1 MPPTAPSVRPRLRGV
16 FHQWALLAAL
26 PLGIA
31 LVLGADDPRGRL
43 AAAVFAVSVVAMFGA
58 SALYHRVTWSPSRR
72 LWLRRLDHAAIYG
85 LIAGTYT
92 PFGLLVLE
100 GGWQVTVLAIV
111 WTGAALAILQKL
123 AWPQAPKWI
132 AVVLAVGL
140 GWVGAIVF
148 PQLFA
153 NAGATATLL
162 VLGGGVLYT
171 VGALVYVFERPNPA
185 PLTFGYHE
193 IFHLLV
199 VAAVGLQAAA
209 VAIVVL

>member
-92 PFGLLVLE
+92 PFGLLALE
-100 GGWQVTVLAIV
+100 GGWQATVLAIV

-153 NAGATATLL
+153 NAGATFVASGPL
-162 VLGGGVLYT
+162 
-171 VGALVYVFERPNPA
+171 A
-185 PLTFGYHE
+185 PSRSS
-193 IFHLLV
+193 
-199 VAAVGLQAAA
+199 
-209 VAIVVL
+209 